1 MELDYDVV
9 GVSSG
14 VSGVVALFRPS
25 VNVSA
30 KGEVPMTLQ
39 VFRIRLPCSG
49 LVSAQI
55 PLALR
60 LNVTAPP
67 GTKYNDTILVFKR
80 NKICLKGDRV
90 RKNHGDG
97 VSAEVANNNHSITAG
112 KFHCGKCNP
121 SAPLLTLIRIR
132 LPVQETTTKSNP
144 PNKIESRQESVYLM
158 KEKRGRISP
167 SKIKRIDCVESR
179 VVGVGSS
186 GSGVAREQGVGEI
199 RVQAPPR
206 NDSVRLEPGPLLN
219 GAGALYVAA
228 TCACALILVVGSV
241 ASALYIRNSKARI
254 QESQNVISE
263 LTYNELEAL
272 LRQEINETTP
282 YDWKEFC
289 KHVETLEHEY
299 WTKDGIIEDA
309 TKDLELEIQSN
320 RQSVQYQSISQAV
333 SNTESS
339 VHITQ
344 SGQTVSIINQYTS
357 FVDNQSRGLTICYK
371 IKHLAIQIPVS
382 RFELSRFGWER
393 GVKGSSMDGAD
404 DKAEG
409 ASGRAVASGYSVVC
423 PFRKTLPC
431 CSYSAADTGGLAR
444 SSVLVRVDPRP
455 GSANSGSYATIADLE
470 PLYARPCGSR
480 ASYYASSH
488 VTHLSQSTD
497 PCEKARALA
506 VSRSALYCRNLV
518 QEGTFGRVY
527 KGSLELAG
535 REQEVIIKTVT
546 EVASA
551 YQASLLVVEGSQLAG
566 LVHANIASLAA
577 ACLDSS
583 CPLLAYTSTPG
594 ELNLK
599 LYLTDGNHH
608 PVTRDLVH
616 VGAQVAR
623 AGAFLHGRGLL
634 HRDIAARNCL
644 IEPSSLRVRLAD
656 TALARDLF
664 PQDYH
669 CLGDN
674 ENRPIRWMAL
684 ETLQHNQYSTATDV
698 WSFGV
703 FLWELATMGQQPY
716 VEVDPFEM
724 MACLRDGYRLVQ
736 PRPCPDELFAVMA
749 VCWLGLSRDRPT
761 MPQLLAYLQDFHD
774 ALGGF
779 I

>member
-1 MELDYDVV
+1 MTSRSSEFSHAKYSFSSSQSKLVVGILYETVQHLGVSPWIPKSIAHWFRVTTKHPVALHIEIRLEAELYYVREGVVNKYAMNFVVPVPAYIADLEFSWQSLAGHPLPYSMELDYDVV

-80 NKICLKGDRV
+80 NKICLKG
-90 RKNHGDG
+90 
-97 VSAEVANNNHSITAG
+97 
-112 KFHCGKCNP
+112 
-121 SAPLLTLIRIR
+121 
-132 LPVQETTTKSNP
+132 
-144 PNKIESRQESVYLM
+144 
-158 KEKRGRISP
+158 
-167 SKIKRIDCVESR
+167 
-179 VVGVGSS
+179 
-186 GSGVAREQGVGEI
+186 
-199 RVQAPPR
+199 VQAPPR

-254 QESQNVISE
+254 QESQ
-263 LTYNELEAL
+263 
-272 LRQEINETTP
+272 
-282 YDWKEFC
+282 
-289 KHVETLEHEY
+289 
-299 WTKDGIIEDA
+299 
-309 TKDLELEIQSN
+309 
-320 RQSVQYQSISQAV
+320 
-333 SNTESS
+333 
-339 VHITQ
+339 
-344 SGQTVSIINQYTS
+344 
-357 FVDNQSRGLTICYK
+357 
-371 IKHLAIQIPVS
+371 
-382 RFELSRFGWER
+382 
-393 GVKGSSMDGAD
+393 
-404 DKAEG
+404 
-409 ASGRAVASGYSVVC
+409 
-423 PFRKTLPC
+423 KTLPC

>member
-1 MELDYDVV
+1 MLLCETMRWGDGSCDLLRCKLFVLLVLVGCSDGYLNIFISQSQVMKLLGLKAELYYVREGVVNTYAMNFVVPVPANIADLEFSWQSLAGHPLPYSMELDYDVV
-9 GVSSG
+9 GVPGG
-14 VSGVVALFRPS
+14 VGPGMMALLPPR

-30 KGEVPMTLQ
+30 RGEVPVALQ

-49 LVSAQI
+49 LVSAEI

-67 GTKYNDTILVFKR
+67 GTKYNDTVLAFKR
-80 NKICLKGDRV
+80 NKICFKG
-90 RKNHGDG
+90 
-97 VSAEVANNNHSITAG
+97 
-112 KFHCGKCNP
+112 
-121 SAPLLTLIRIR
+121 
-132 LPVQETTTKSNP
+132 
-144 PNKIESRQESVYLM
+144 
-158 KEKRGRISP
+158 
-167 SKIKRIDCVESR
+167 
-179 VVGVGSS
+179 
-186 GSGVAREQGVGEI
+186 
-199 RVQAPPR
+199 VQAPPR
-206 NDSVRLEPGPLLN
+206 NDSVRLEPGPLS

-254 QESQNVISE
+254 QESQ
-263 LTYNELEAL
+263 
-272 LRQEINETTP
+272 
-282 YDWKEFC
+282 
-289 KHVETLEHEY
+289 
-299 WTKDGIIEDA
+299 
-309 TKDLELEIQSN
+309 
-320 RQSVQYQSISQAV
+320 
-333 SNTESS
+333 
-339 VHITQ
+339 
-344 SGQTVSIINQYTS
+344 
-357 FVDNQSRGLTICYK
+357 
-371 IKHLAIQIPVS
+371 
-382 RFELSRFGWER
+382 
-393 GVKGSSMDGAD
+393 
-404 DKAEG
+404 
-409 ASGRAVASGYSVVC
+409 
-423 PFRKTLPC
+423 KTLPC
-431 CSYSAADTGGLAR
+431 CSYSAAETGGLAR

-527 KGSLELAG
+527 KGTLELAG

-566 LVHANIASLAA
+566 LVHSNIASLAA

-608 PVTRDLVH
+608 PGTRDLVH

-724 MACLRDGYRLVQ
+724 MACLRDGYRLAQ
-736 PRPCPDELFAVMA
+736 PRPCPDEFFAVMA

-779 I
+779 V

>member
-1 MELDYDVV
+1 MLLCETMRWGVGYCNLLRCKFFILLVLVGCSDGYLNIFISQSQVMKLLGLEAELYYVREGVVNTYAMNFVVPVPASIADLEFSWQSLVGHPLSYSMELDYDVV
-9 GVSSG
+9 GVPG
-14 VSGVVALFRPS
+14 GAGMMALLPPK

-30 KGEVPMTLQ
+30 RGEVPVTLQ

-49 LVSAQI
+49 LVSAEI

-67 GTKYNDTILVFKR
+67 GTRYNDTILVFKR
-80 NKICLKGDRV
+80 NKICFR
-90 RKNHGDG
+90 G
-97 VSAEVANNNHSITAG
+97 VE
-112 KFHCGKCNP
+112 
-121 SAPLLTLIRIR
+121 
-132 LPVQETTTKSNP
+132 
-144 PNKIESRQESVYLM
+144 
-158 KEKRGRISP
+158 
-167 SKIKRIDCVESR
+167 
-179 VVGVGSS
+179 
-186 GSGVAREQGVGEI
+186 
-199 RVQAPPR
+199 APPR
-206 NDSVRLEPGPLLN
+206 NDSVRLEPGPLVN

-241 ASALYIRNSKARI
+241 VSALYIRNSKARI
-254 QESQNVISE
+254 QESQ
-263 LTYNELEAL
+263 
-272 LRQEINETTP
+272 
-282 YDWKEFC
+282 
-289 KHVETLEHEY
+289 
-299 WTKDGIIEDA
+299 
-309 TKDLELEIQSN
+309 
-320 RQSVQYQSISQAV
+320 
-333 SNTESS
+333 
-339 VHITQ
+339 
-344 SGQTVSIINQYTS
+344 
-357 FVDNQSRGLTICYK
+357 
-371 IKHLAIQIPVS
+371 
-382 RFELSRFGWER
+382 
-393 GVKGSSMDGAD
+393 
-404 DKAEG
+404 
-409 ASGRAVASGYSVVC
+409 
-423 PFRKTLPC
+423 KTLPC

-527 KGSLELAG
+527 KGTMELAG

-546 EVASA
+546 EVAST

-583 CPLLAYTSTPG
+583 CPLLAYMSTTG

-623 AGAFLHGRGLL
+623 AGAFMHGRGLL

-644 IEPSSLRVRLAD
+644 IEPCSLRVRLAD

-703 FLWELATMGQQPY
+703 FLWELATLGQQPY

>member
-1 MELDYDVV
+1 MRWCGGPCDLLRRKIFVLLLLIGCSDGYFNIFISHSQVMKLLGLEAELYYVREGVVNTYAMNFVVPVPANIADLEFSWQSLIGHPLPYSMELDYEVV
-9 GVSSG
+9 GVPGAQSS
-14 VSGVVALFRPS
+14 VMALLQPR

-30 KGEVPMTLQ
+30 RGEVPVTLQ

-49 LVSAQI
+49 VVSAEI

-60 LNVTAPP
+60 LNVTAPT
-67 GTKYNDTILVFKR
+67 GTRYNDTVLVFKR
-80 NKICLKGDRV
+80 NKICLKGV
-90 RKNHGDG
+90 
-97 VSAEVANNNHSITAG
+97 ETP
-112 KFHCGKCNP
+112 P
-121 SAPLLTLIRIR
+121 S
-132 LPVQETTTKSNP
+132 
-144 PNKIESRQESVYLM
+144 
-158 KEKRGRISP
+158 
-167 SKIKRIDCVESR
+167 
-179 VVGVGSS
+179 
-186 GSGVAREQGVGEI
+186 
-199 RVQAPPR
+199 
-206 NDSVRLEPGPLLN
+206 NDSVRLEPDPLMN

-241 ASALYIRNSKARI
+241 ASALYIRNSKARV
-254 QESQNVISE
+254 QESQ
-263 LTYNELEAL
+263 
-272 LRQEINETTP
+272 
-282 YDWKEFC
+282 
-289 KHVETLEHEY
+289 
-299 WTKDGIIEDA
+299 
-309 TKDLELEIQSN
+309 
-320 RQSVQYQSISQAV
+320 
-333 SNTESS
+333 
-339 VHITQ
+339 
-344 SGQTVSIINQYTS
+344 
-357 FVDNQSRGLTICYK
+357 
-371 IKHLAIQIPVS
+371 
-382 RFELSRFGWER
+382 
-393 GVKGSSMDGAD
+393 
-404 DKAEG
+404 
-409 ASGRAVASGYSVVC
+409 
-423 PFRKTLPC
+423 KTLPC

-480 ASYYASSH
+480 ASYYAASH

-506 VSRSALYCRNLV
+506 VSRSALYCRTLV
-518 QEGTFGRVY
+518 QEGTFGRVF
-527 KGSLELAG
+527 KGTLELAG

-566 LVHANIASLAA
+566 LVHTNIASLAA

-599 LYLTDGNHH
+599 VYLTDGNHH

-634 HRDIAARNCL
+634 HRDIAARNCI
-644 IEPSSLRVRLAD
+644 IEPGSLRVRLAD
-656 TALARDLF
+656 AALARDLF

-684 ETLQHNQYSTATDV
+684 ESLQRNEYSTATDV

-703 FLWELATMGQQPY
+703 FLWELATLGQQPY

-724 MACLRDGYRLVQ
+724 MACLRDGYRLAQ
-736 PRPCPDELFAVMA
+736 PRPCPDELFACMEA
-749 VCWLGLSRDRPT
+749 CWLSPSRDRPT

>member
-1 MELDYDVV
+1 MMRRGGFKFEFRSQRVMRDPKKLTAPRYLAYSMELDYDVV
-9 GVSSG
+9 GVPGGASSG
-14 VSGVVALFRPS
+14 MMALLPPR

-30 KGEVPMTLQ
+30 RGQVPVTLQ

-49 LVSAQI
+49 LVSAEI

-67 GTKYNDTILVFKR
+67 GTRYNDTILVFKR
-80 NKICLKGDRV
+80 NKICMQGISEQTCPLEAGVATREV
-90 RKNHGDG
+90 VSTTPTELCIVSRRMISGREEKN
-97 VSAEVANNNHSITAG
+97 
-112 KFHCGKCNP
+112 
-121 SAPLLTLIRIR
+121 R
-132 LPVQETTTKSNP
+132 
-144 PNKIESRQESVYLM
+144 M
-158 KEKRGRISP
+158 WKRGGR
-167 SKIKRIDCVESR
+167 VE
-179 VVGVGSS
+179 
-186 GSGVAREQGVGEI
+186 
-199 RVQAPPR
+199 APPR
-206 NDSVRLEPGPLLN
+206 NDSVRLEPGPLVN

-241 ASALYIRNSKARI
+241 ASALYIRNSKARV
-254 QESQNVISE
+254 QESQ
-263 LTYNELEAL
+263 
-272 LRQEINETTP
+272 
-282 YDWKEFC
+282 
-289 KHVETLEHEY
+289 
-299 WTKDGIIEDA
+299 
-309 TKDLELEIQSN
+309 
-320 RQSVQYQSISQAV
+320 
-333 SNTESS
+333 
-339 VHITQ
+339 
-344 SGQTVSIINQYTS
+344 
-357 FVDNQSRGLTICYK
+357 
-371 IKHLAIQIPVS
+371 
-382 RFELSRFGWER
+382 
-393 GVKGSSMDGAD
+393 
-404 DKAEG
+404 
-409 ASGRAVASGYSVVC
+409 
-423 PFRKTLPC
+423 KTLPC
-431 CSYSAADTGGLAR
+431 CSYSAAETGGLAR

-480 ASYYASSH
+480 ASYYAASH

-506 VSRSALYCRNLV
+506 VSRSALYCRSLV

-527 KGSLELAG
+527 KGTLDLAG

-577 ACLDSS
+577 ACLDTP
-583 CPLLAYTSTPG
+583 CPLLAYTSTPA

-623 AGAFLHGRGLL
+623 AGAFMHGRGLL

-656 TALARDLF
+656 AALARDLF

-684 ETLQHNQYSTATDV
+684 ESLQHNQYSTATDV

-703 FLWELATMGQQPY
+703 FLWELATLGQQPY

-724 MACLRDGYRLVQ
+724 MACLRDGYRLAQ

>member
-1 MELDYDVV
+1 MLFCETMRWDVGYRNLLRCKFFILLVLVGCSDGYLNIFISKSQVMKLLGLDAELYYVQEGVVNTYAMNFVVPVHANIADLEFSWQSLVGHPLAYSMELDYDVV
-9 GVSSG
+9 GVPGS
-14 VSGVVALFRPS
+14 VSGMMALLPPR

-30 KGEVPMTLQ
+30 KGEVPVTLQ
-39 VFRIRLPCSG
+39 VFRIRLLCSG
-49 LVSAQI
+49 HVSAEI

-67 GTKYNDTILVFKR
+67 GTRYNDTILVFKR
-80 NKICLKGDRV
+80 NKICFKG
-90 RKNHGDG
+90 NGG
-97 VSAEVANNNHSITAG
+97 M
-112 KFHCGKCNP
+112 
-121 SAPLLTLIRIR
+121 
-132 LPVQETTTKSNP
+132 ET
-144 PNKIESRQESVYLM
+144 
-158 KEKRGRISP
+158 
-167 SKIKRIDCVESR
+167 
-179 VVGVGSS
+179 
-186 GSGVAREQGVGEI
+186 
-199 RVQAPPR
+199 PPR
-206 NDSVRLEPGPLLN
+206 NDSVRLEPGPLVN
-219 GAGALYVAA
+219 GAGALYIAA

-254 QESQNVISE
+254 QESQ
-263 LTYNELEAL
+263 
-272 LRQEINETTP
+272 
-282 YDWKEFC
+282 
-289 KHVETLEHEY
+289 
-299 WTKDGIIEDA
+299 
-309 TKDLELEIQSN
+309 
-320 RQSVQYQSISQAV
+320 
-333 SNTESS
+333 
-339 VHITQ
+339 
-344 SGQTVSIINQYTS
+344 
-357 FVDNQSRGLTICYK
+357 
-371 IKHLAIQIPVS
+371 
-382 RFELSRFGWER
+382 
-393 GVKGSSMDGAD
+393 
-404 DKAEG
+404 
-409 ASGRAVASGYSVVC
+409 
-423 PFRKTLPC
+423 KTLPC

-488 VTHLSQSTD
+488 VTHLSQTND
-497 PCEKARALA
+497 PCDKARALA
-506 VSRSALYCRNLV
+506 ISRSALYCRNLV

-527 KGSLELAG
+527 KGTMELAG

-566 LVHANIASLAA
+566 LMHANIASLAA

-583 CPLLAYTSTPG
+583 CPLLAYTSTSA

-616 VGAQVAR
+616 VGTQVAR
-623 AGAFLHGRGLL
+623 AGAFMHGRGLL

-703 FLWELATMGQQPY
+703 FLWELATLGQQPY

-724 MACLRDGYRLVQ
+724 MACLRDGYRLAQ
-736 PRPCPDELFAVMA
+736 PRPCPDELFALMA

>member
-1 MELDYDVV
+1 MLLCETMRWGDWSCNLLRRKFFVLLVLVGCGDGYLNIFISQSQVMKLLGLEAELYYVREGVVNTYAMNFVVPVHANIADLEFSWQSLAGQPLAYAMELDYDVV
-9 GVSSG
+9 GVPGGASG
-14 VSGVVALFRPS
+14 IMALLPPR

-30 KGEVPMTLQ
+30 RGEVPVTLQ

-49 LVSAQI
+49 LESAEI

-67 GTKYNDTILVFKR
+67 GTRYNDTILVFKR
-80 NKICLKGDRV
+80 NKICIKG
-90 RKNHGDG
+90 
-97 VSAEVANNNHSITAG
+97 
-112 KFHCGKCNP
+112 
-121 SAPLLTLIRIR
+121 
-132 LPVQETTTKSNP
+132 
-144 PNKIESRQESVYLM
+144 
-158 KEKRGRISP
+158 
-167 SKIKRIDCVESR
+167 VE
-179 VVGVGSS
+179 
-186 GSGVAREQGVGEI
+186 
-199 RVQAPPR
+199 APPR
-206 NDSVRLEPGPLLN
+206 NDSVRLEPGPLVN

-228 TCACALILVVGSV
+228 TCACALILVVGSF

-254 QESQNVISE
+254 QESQ
-263 LTYNELEAL
+263 
-272 LRQEINETTP
+272 
-282 YDWKEFC
+282 
-289 KHVETLEHEY
+289 
-299 WTKDGIIEDA
+299 
-309 TKDLELEIQSN
+309 
-320 RQSVQYQSISQAV
+320 
-333 SNTESS
+333 
-339 VHITQ
+339 
-344 SGQTVSIINQYTS
+344 
-357 FVDNQSRGLTICYK
+357 
-371 IKHLAIQIPVS
+371 
-382 RFELSRFGWER
+382 
-393 GVKGSSMDGAD
+393 
-404 DKAEG
+404 
-409 ASGRAVASGYSVVC
+409 
-423 PFRKTLPC
+423 KTLPC

-527 KGSLELAG
+527 KGTLELAG

-594 ELNLK
+594 EMNLK

-623 AGAFLHGRGLL
+623 AGAFMHGRGLL

-684 ETLQHNQYSTATDV
+684 ETLQHTQYSTATDV

-703 FLWELATMGQQPY
+703 FLWELATLGQQPY

-724 MACLRDGYRLVQ
+724 MACLRDGYRLAQ

-761 MPQLLAYLQDFHD
+761 MPLLLAYLQDFHD

>member
-1 MELDYDVV
+1 MLLCETMRWGEWSCSLLRRKFFILLVLVGCSDGYLNIFISQSQVMKLLGLEAELYYVREGVVNTYAMNFIVPIPANIADLEFSWQSLAGQPLPYSMELDYDVM
-9 GVSSG
+9 GVPGGASG
-14 VSGVVALFRPS
+14 MMALLPPR

-30 KGEVPMTLQ
+30 RGEVPVTLQ

-49 LVSAQI
+49 LVSAEI
-55 PLALR
+55 PITLR

-67 GTKYNDTILVFKR
+67 GTRYNDTVLVFKR
-80 NKICLKGDRV
+80 NKICFE
-90 RKNHGDG
+90 G
-97 VSAEVANNNHSITAG
+97 V
-112 KFHCGKCNP
+112 
-121 SAPLLTLIRIR
+121 
-132 LPVQETTTKSNP
+132 ET
-144 PNKIESRQESVYLM
+144 
-158 KEKRGRISP
+158 
-167 SKIKRIDCVESR
+167 
-179 VVGVGSS
+179 
-186 GSGVAREQGVGEI
+186 
-199 RVQAPPR
+199 PPR
-206 NDSVRLEPGPLLN
+206 NDSVRLEVGPLVN

-254 QESQNVISE
+254 QESQ
-263 LTYNELEAL
+263 
-272 LRQEINETTP
+272 
-282 YDWKEFC
+282 
-289 KHVETLEHEY
+289 
-299 WTKDGIIEDA
+299 
-309 TKDLELEIQSN
+309 
-320 RQSVQYQSISQAV
+320 
-333 SNTESS
+333 
-339 VHITQ
+339 
-344 SGQTVSIINQYTS
+344 
-357 FVDNQSRGLTICYK
+357 
-371 IKHLAIQIPVS
+371 
-382 RFELSRFGWER
+382 
-393 GVKGSSMDGAD
+393 
-404 DKAEG
+404 
-409 ASGRAVASGYSVVC
+409 
-423 PFRKTLPC
+423 KTLPC

-506 VSRSALYCRNLV
+506 IPRSALYCRNLV

-527 KGSLELAG
+527 KGTLELAG

-566 LVHANIASLAA
+566 LVHANIASLTA

-623 AGAFLHGRGLL
+623 AGAFMHGRGLL

-644 IEPSSLRVRLAD
+644 IESSSLRVRLAD

-703 FLWELATMGQQPY
+703 FLWELATLGQQPY
-716 VEVDPFEM
+716 NEVDPFEM
-724 MACLRDGYRLVQ
+724 MACLRDGYRLAQ

-749 VCWLGLSRDRPT
+749 VCWLGLARDRPT

>member
-1 MELDYDVV
+1 MLLCETMRWGDGSCNLLRCKFFVLLVLVGCSDGYLNIFISQSQVMKLLGLEAELYYVREGVVNTYAMNFVVPVHADITDLEFSWQSLAGQPLPYSMELDYDVV
-9 GVSSG
+9 GVPGGVFSG
-14 VSGVVALFRPS
+14 MMALLPPR

-30 KGEVPMTLQ
+30 KGEVPVILQ

-49 LVSAQI
+49 LMSAEI

-67 GTKYNDTILVFKR
+67 ATKYNDTILVFKR
-80 NKICLKGDRV
+80 NKICFKG
-90 RKNHGDG
+90 
-97 VSAEVANNNHSITAG
+97 
-112 KFHCGKCNP
+112 
-121 SAPLLTLIRIR
+121 
-132 LPVQETTTKSNP
+132 
-144 PNKIESRQESVYLM
+144 
-158 KEKRGRISP
+158 
-167 SKIKRIDCVESR
+167 
-179 VVGVGSS
+179 
-186 GSGVAREQGVGEI
+186 
-199 RVQAPPR
+199 VQAPPR
-206 NDSVRLEPGPLLN
+206 NDSVRLEPGPLVN
-219 GAGALYVAA
+219 GAGTLYVAA

-254 QESQNVISE
+254 QESQ
-263 LTYNELEAL
+263 
-272 LRQEINETTP
+272 
-282 YDWKEFC
+282 
-289 KHVETLEHEY
+289 
-299 WTKDGIIEDA
+299 
-309 TKDLELEIQSN
+309 
-320 RQSVQYQSISQAV
+320 
-333 SNTESS
+333 
-339 VHITQ
+339 
-344 SGQTVSIINQYTS
+344 
-357 FVDNQSRGLTICYK
+357 
-371 IKHLAIQIPVS
+371 
-382 RFELSRFGWER
+382 
-393 GVKGSSMDGAD
+393 
-404 DKAEG
+404 
-409 ASGRAVASGYSVVC
+409 
-423 PFRKTLPC
+423 KTLPC

-497 PCEKARALA
+497 PCEKARALS
-506 VSRSALYCRNLV
+506 VSRSALYCCNLV

-527 KGSLELAG
+527 KGTLELAD

-566 LVHANIASLAA
+566 LVHRNITSLTA
-577 ACLDSS
+577 ACLDGS
-583 CPLLAYTSTPG
+583 CPLLAYASMPG

-634 HRDIAARNCL
+634 HRDIATRNCL
-644 IEPSSLRVRLAD
+644 IEPSNLRVRLTD

-703 FLWELATMGQQPY
+703 FLWELVTMGQQPY
-716 VEVDPFEM
+716 IEVDPFEM
-724 MACLRDGYRLVQ
+724 MACLRDGYRLAQ

>member
-9 GVSSG
+9 DVPSD
-14 VSGVVALFRPS
+14 VSGMMALLPPR

-30 KGEVPMTLQ
+30 TGEVPVTLQ

-49 LVSAQI
+49 LVSVQI

-67 GTKYNDTILVFKR
+67 GTKYNDTVLAFKR
-80 NKICLKGDRV
+80 NKICLKGV
-90 RKNHGDG
+90 Q
-97 VSAEVANNNHSITAG
+97 T
-112 KFHCGKCNP
+112 
-121 SAPLLTLIRIR
+121 PLT
-132 LPVQETTTKSNP
+132 
-144 PNKIESRQESVYLM
+144 
-158 KEKRGRISP
+158 
-167 SKIKRIDCVESR
+167 
-179 VVGVGSS
+179 
-186 GSGVAREQGVGEI
+186 
-199 RVQAPPR
+199 
-206 NDSVRLEPGPLLN
+206 NDSVLLEPGPLVN
-219 GAGALYVAA
+219 GSGPLYILAISAGALILAVCAA
-228 TCACALILVVGSV
+228 IALCIVRS
-241 ASALYIRNSKARI
+241 SKARI
-254 QESQNVISE
+254 QESQ
-263 LTYNELEAL
+263 
-272 LRQEINETTP
+272 
-282 YDWKEFC
+282 
-289 KHVETLEHEY
+289 
-299 WTKDGIIEDA
+299 
-309 TKDLELEIQSN
+309 
-320 RQSVQYQSISQAV
+320 
-333 SNTESS
+333 
-339 VHITQ
+339 
-344 SGQTVSIINQYTS
+344 
-357 FVDNQSRGLTICYK
+357 
-371 IKHLAIQIPVS
+371 
-382 RFELSRFGWER
+382 
-393 GVKGSSMDGAD
+393 
-404 DKAEG
+404 
-409 ASGRAVASGYSVVC
+409 
-423 PFRKTLPC
+423 KTLPC

-527 KGSLELAG
+527 KGTLELVG

-583 CPLLAYTSTPG
+583 CPLLAYTSSPG

-608 PVTRDLVH
+608 PGTRDLVH

-724 MACLRDGYRLVQ
+724 MACLRDGYRLAQ
-736 PRPCPDELFAVMA
+736 PRPCPDEFFAVMA
-749 VCWLGLSRDRPT
+749 VCWLGLPRDRPT

-779 I
+779 V

>member
-1 MELDYDVV
+1 MLLCETMRWGDGSCDLLRCKFFVLLVLVGCSDGYLNIFISQSQVMKLLGLEAELYYVREGVVNTYAMNFVVPVPAYIADLEFSWQSLAGHALPYSMELDYDVV
-9 GVSSG
+9 GVPGG
-14 VSGVVALFRPS
+14 VSGMMALLPPR

-30 KGEVPMTLQ
+30 RGEVPVTLQ

-80 NKICLKGDRV
+80 NKICLKG
-90 RKNHGDG
+90 
-97 VSAEVANNNHSITAG
+97 
-112 KFHCGKCNP
+112 
-121 SAPLLTLIRIR
+121 
-132 LPVQETTTKSNP
+132 
-144 PNKIESRQESVYLM
+144 
-158 KEKRGRISP
+158 
-167 SKIKRIDCVESR
+167 
-179 VVGVGSS
+179 
-186 GSGVAREQGVGEI
+186 
-199 RVQAPPR
+199 VQAPPR
-206 NDSVRLEPGPLLN
+206 NDSVRLEPGPLVN
-219 GAGALYVAA
+219 GAGALYIAA

-241 ASALYIRNSKARI
+241 ASAMYIRNSKARI
-254 QESQNVISE
+254 QESQ
-263 LTYNELEAL
+263 
-272 LRQEINETTP
+272 
-282 YDWKEFC
+282 
-289 KHVETLEHEY
+289 
-299 WTKDGIIEDA
+299 
-309 TKDLELEIQSN
+309 
-320 RQSVQYQSISQAV
+320 
-333 SNTESS
+333 
-339 VHITQ
+339 
-344 SGQTVSIINQYTS
+344 
-357 FVDNQSRGLTICYK
+357 
-371 IKHLAIQIPVS
+371 
-382 RFELSRFGWER
+382 
-393 GVKGSSMDGAD
+393 
-404 DKAEG
+404 
-409 ASGRAVASGYSVVC
+409 
-423 PFRKTLPC
+423 KTLPC

-506 VSRSALYCRNLV
+506 VSRSALYCRDLV

-527 KGSLELAG
+527 KGTLELVG

-583 CPLLAYTSTPG
+583 CPLLAYTSSPG

-608 PVTRDLVH
+608 PGTRDLVH

-724 MACLRDGYRLVQ
+724 MACLRDGYRLAQ
-736 PRPCPDELFAVMA
+736 PRPCPDEFFAVMA

-779 I
+779 V

>member
-1 MELDYDVV
+1 MMASLT
-9 GVSSG
+9 
-14 VSGVVALFRPS
+14 PK
-25 VNVSA
+25 VNVSS
-30 KGEVPMTLQ
+30 KGEVPVILQ

-49 LVSAQI
+49 HMSAEI
-55 PLALR
+55 PMSLR

-67 GTKYNDTILVFKR
+67 ATKYNDTILVFKR
-80 NKICLKGDRV
+80 NKFCFKG
-90 RKNHGDG
+90 
-97 VSAEVANNNHSITAG
+97 
-112 KFHCGKCNP
+112 
-121 SAPLLTLIRIR
+121 
-132 LPVQETTTKSNP
+132 
-144 PNKIESRQESVYLM
+144 
-158 KEKRGRISP
+158 
-167 SKIKRIDCVESR
+167 
-179 VVGVGSS
+179 
-186 GSGVAREQGVGEI
+186 
-199 RVQAPPR
+199 VQAPPR
-206 NDSVRLEPGPLLN
+206 NDSVRLEPGPLVN
-219 GAGALYVAA
+219 GAGAFYVAA
-228 TCACALILVVGSV
+228 TCSCALLLVVGSI

-254 QESQNVISE
+254 QESQPAIFENFLFQIP
-263 LTYNELEAL
+263 L
-272 LRQEINETTP
+272 LFNFPFGAVSRP
-282 YDWKEFC
+282 RKVFC
-289 KHVETLEHEY
+289 GHRSSTLRAFLVPVH
-299 WTKDGIIEDA
+299 
-309 TKDLELEIQSN
+309 L
-320 RQSVQYQSISQAV
+320 RSISPI
-333 SNTESS
+333 S
-339 VHITQ
+339 VLLGHPLGLILYADW
-344 SGQTVSIINQYTS
+344 GNPGWTVYSWLMEDSPTRRRDTIRHRRPPHTTHFSIN
-357 FVDNQSRGLTICYK
+357 
-371 IKHLAIQIPVS
+371 
-382 RFELSRFGWER
+382 
-393 GVKGSSMDGAD
+393 
-404 DKAEG
+404 
-409 ASGRAVASGYSVVC
+409 SGYRTVC
-423 PFRKTLPC
+423 PFRNTLPC

-488 VTHLSQSTD
+488 VTHLSQTTD
-497 PCEKARALA
+497 PCEKARALS
-506 VSRSALYCRNLV
+506 VSRAALYCCNLV

-527 KGSLELAG
+527 KGTLELAD

-546 EVASA
+546 EVAST

-566 LVHANIASLAA
+566 LVHTNITSLTA

-583 CPLLAYTSTPG
+583 CPLLAYASAPG

-634 HRDIAARNCL
+634 HRDIATRNCL
-644 IEPSSLRVRLAD
+644 IEPSNLRVRLAD

-703 FLWELATMGQQPY
+703 FLWELVTMGQQPY
-716 VEVDPFEM
+716 IEVDPFEM
-724 MACLRDGYRLVQ
+724 MACLRDGYRLAQ

-749 VCWLGLSRDRPT
+749 VCWLGLPRDRPT

>member
-1 MELDYDVV
+1 MLLCETMRWGDGSCDLLRCKFFVLLVLVGCSDGYLNIFISQAQVMKLLGLEAELYYVREGVVNTYAMNFVVPVPAYIADLEFSWQSLAGHSLPYSMELDYDVV
-9 GVSSG
+9 GVPGG
-14 VSGVVALFRPS
+14 VSGMMALLPPR

-30 KGEVPMTLQ
+30 RGEVPVTLQ

-80 NKICLKGDRV
+80 NKICLKG
-90 RKNHGDG
+90 
-97 VSAEVANNNHSITAG
+97 
-112 KFHCGKCNP
+112 
-121 SAPLLTLIRIR
+121 
-132 LPVQETTTKSNP
+132 
-144 PNKIESRQESVYLM
+144 
-158 KEKRGRISP
+158 
-167 SKIKRIDCVESR
+167 
-179 VVGVGSS
+179 
-186 GSGVAREQGVGEI
+186 
-199 RVQAPPR
+199 VQAPPR
-206 NDSVRLEPGPLLN
+206 NDSVRLEPGPLN
-219 GAGALYVAA
+219 GAGALYIAA
-228 TCACALILVVGSV
+228 ACACALILVVGSV

-254 QESQNVISE
+254 QESQ
-263 LTYNELEAL
+263 
-272 LRQEINETTP
+272 
-282 YDWKEFC
+282 
-289 KHVETLEHEY
+289 
-299 WTKDGIIEDA
+299 
-309 TKDLELEIQSN
+309 
-320 RQSVQYQSISQAV
+320 
-333 SNTESS
+333 
-339 VHITQ
+339 
-344 SGQTVSIINQYTS
+344 
-357 FVDNQSRGLTICYK
+357 
-371 IKHLAIQIPVS
+371 
-382 RFELSRFGWER
+382 
-393 GVKGSSMDGAD
+393 
-404 DKAEG
+404 
-409 ASGRAVASGYSVVC
+409 
-423 PFRKTLPC
+423 KTLPC

-527 KGSLELAG
+527 KGTLELVG

-583 CPLLAYTSTPG
+583 CPLLAYTSSPG

-608 PVTRDLVH
+608 PGTRDLVH

-724 MACLRDGYRLVQ
+724 MACLRDGYRLAQ
-736 PRPCPDELFAVMA
+736 PRPCPDEFFAVMA

-779 I
+779 V

>member
-1 MELDYDVV
+1 MWWVGGSCDLQRCKFLVLLILIGCSEAYLNIFISQSQVMKLLGLEAELYYVREGVVNAYAMNFVVPVPANIADLEFSWQSLAGHPLPYSMELDYDVV
-9 GVSSG
+9 RVAGAASG
-14 VSGVVALFRPS
+14 MMALLSPR

-30 KGEVPMTLQ
+30 KGEVPVVLQ

-49 LVSAQI
+49 LVSAEI

-80 NKICLKGDRV
+80 NKICLKGV
-90 RKNHGDG
+90 
-97 VSAEVANNNHSITAG
+97 
-112 KFHCGKCNP
+112 
-121 SAPLLTLIRIR
+121 
-132 LPVQETTTKSNP
+132 ET
-144 PNKIESRQESVYLM
+144 
-158 KEKRGRISP
+158 
-167 SKIKRIDCVESR
+167 
-179 VVGVGSS
+179 
-186 GSGVAREQGVGEI
+186 
-199 RVQAPPR
+199 PPR
-206 NDSVRLEPGPLLN
+206 NESVRLEPGPLVN

-241 ASALYIRNSKARI
+241 ASALYIRNSKARV
-254 QESQNVISE
+254 QES
-263 LTYNELEAL
+263 
-272 LRQEINETTP
+272 
-282 YDWKEFC
+282 
-289 KHVETLEHEY
+289 H
-299 WTKDGIIEDA
+299 
-309 TKDLELEIQSN
+309 
-320 RQSVQYQSISQAV
+320 
-333 SNTESS
+333 
-339 VHITQ
+339 
-344 SGQTVSIINQYTS
+344 
-357 FVDNQSRGLTICYK
+357 
-371 IKHLAIQIPVS
+371 
-382 RFELSRFGWER
+382 
-393 GVKGSSMDGAD
+393 
-404 DKAEG
+404 
-409 ASGRAVASGYSVVC
+409 
-423 PFRKTLPC
+423 
-431 CSYSAADTGGLAR
+431 YSAADTDGLAR

-480 ASYYASSH
+480 ASYYAASH

-497 PCEKARALA
+497 PCEKARALS
-506 VSRSALYCRNLV
+506 VPRSALYCRNLV

-527 KGSLELAG
+527 RGTLDMGG

-583 CPLLAYTSTPG
+583 CPLLAYTSTQG

-599 LYLTDGNHH
+599 LYLTDGSHH
-608 PVTRDLVH
+608 PVTRDLVN

-644 IEPSSLRVRLAD
+644 IEPNSLRVRLAD
-656 TALARDLF
+656 AALARDLF

-684 ETLQHNQYSTATDV
+684 ESLQHNQYSTATDV

-703 FLWELATMGQQPY
+703 FLWELATLGQQPY

-724 MACLRDGYRLVQ
+724 MVCLRDGYRLAQ

>member
-1 MELDYDVV
+1 MNFVV
-9 GVSSG
+9 PVPANIADLEFSWQSLVGHPVCIYIYVSICGPSSG
-14 VSGVVALFRPS
+14 MMALLPPR

-30 KGEVPMTLQ
+30 QGEVPVSLQ

-49 LVSAQI
+49 VVSAEI

-67 GTKYNDTILVFKR
+67 GTRYNDTVLVFKR
-80 NKICLKGDRV
+80 NKICLKGV
-90 RKNHGDG
+90 
-97 VSAEVANNNHSITAG
+97 ETP
-112 KFHCGKCNP
+112 P
-121 SAPLLTLIRIR
+121 S
-132 LPVQETTTKSNP
+132 
-144 PNKIESRQESVYLM
+144 
-158 KEKRGRISP
+158 
-167 SKIKRIDCVESR
+167 
-179 VVGVGSS
+179 
-186 GSGVAREQGVGEI
+186 
-199 RVQAPPR
+199 
-206 NDSVRLEPGPLLN
+206 NDSVRLEPDPLAN

-241 ASALYIRNSKARI
+241 ASALYIRNSKARV
-254 QESQNVISE
+254 QESQ
-263 LTYNELEAL
+263 
-272 LRQEINETTP
+272 
-282 YDWKEFC
+282 
-289 KHVETLEHEY
+289 
-299 WTKDGIIEDA
+299 
-309 TKDLELEIQSN
+309 
-320 RQSVQYQSISQAV
+320 
-333 SNTESS
+333 
-339 VHITQ
+339 
-344 SGQTVSIINQYTS
+344 
-357 FVDNQSRGLTICYK
+357 
-371 IKHLAIQIPVS
+371 
-382 RFELSRFGWER
+382 
-393 GVKGSSMDGAD
+393 
-404 DKAEG
+404 
-409 ASGRAVASGYSVVC
+409 
-423 PFRKTLPC
+423 KTLPC

-480 ASYYASSH
+480 ASYYAASH
-488 VTHLSQSTD
+488 VTHLSQVEVTHTHPPTHMGVTAASDVNVDTRPPQTWCVPRGGRERVRFDSEGNSGEREGEGEREGGGEGGGEGKSRREKEREKECHPEGVSRTNRPTD
-497 PCEKARALA
+497 VIQRQRLTPPCKTIRLRSHCWGSHYLTLSIRGNDLQHEDKHIALA
-506 VSRSALYCRNLV
+506 VSRSALYCRTLV

-527 KGSLELAG
+527 KGTLELAG

-566 LVHANIASLAA
+566 LVHTNIASLAA

-599 LYLTDGNHH
+599 VYLTDGNHH

-634 HRDIAARNCL
+634 HRDIAARNCI
-644 IEPSSLRVRLAD
+644 IEPGSLRVRLAD
-656 TALARDLF
+656 AALARDLF

-684 ETLQHNQYSTATDV
+684 ESLQRNEYSTATDV
-698 WSFGV
+698 WAFGV
-703 FLWELATMGQQPY
+703 FLWELATLGQQPY

-724 MACLRDGYRLVQ
+724 MACLRDGYRLAQ
-736 PRPCPDELFAVMA
+736 PRPCPDELFACMEA
-749 VCWLGLSRDRPT
+749 CWLSPPRDRPT

>member
-1 MELDYDVV
+1 MRWCGGPCDLLRRKLFVLLVLIGCSDGYLNIFISQSQVMKLLGLEAELYYVREGVVNTYAMNFVVPVPANIADLEFSWQSLVGHPLPYSMELDYDVV
-9 GVSSG
+9 GVPGGPSSEMM
-14 VSGVVALFRPS
+14 ALLPPR

-30 KGEVPMTLQ
+30 RGEVPVTLQ

-49 LVSAQI
+49 AVSAEI

-67 GTKYNDTILVFKR
+67 GTRYNDTVLVFKR
-80 NKICLKGDRV
+80 NKICLKGV
-90 RKNHGDG
+90 
-97 VSAEVANNNHSITAG
+97 ETP
-112 KFHCGKCNP
+112 P
-121 SAPLLTLIRIR
+121 S
-132 LPVQETTTKSNP
+132 
-144 PNKIESRQESVYLM
+144 
-158 KEKRGRISP
+158 
-167 SKIKRIDCVESR
+167 
-179 VVGVGSS
+179 
-186 GSGVAREQGVGEI
+186 
-199 RVQAPPR
+199 
-206 NDSVRLEPGPLLN
+206 NDSVRLEPGPLVN

-241 ASALYIRNSKARI
+241 ASALYIRNSKVRV
-254 QESQNVISE
+254 QESQ
-263 LTYNELEAL
+263 
-272 LRQEINETTP
+272 
-282 YDWKEFC
+282 
-289 KHVETLEHEY
+289 
-299 WTKDGIIEDA
+299 
-309 TKDLELEIQSN
+309 
-320 RQSVQYQSISQAV
+320 
-333 SNTESS
+333 
-339 VHITQ
+339 
-344 SGQTVSIINQYTS
+344 
-357 FVDNQSRGLTICYK
+357 
-371 IKHLAIQIPVS
+371 
-382 RFELSRFGWER
+382 
-393 GVKGSSMDGAD
+393 
-404 DKAEG
+404 
-409 ASGRAVASGYSVVC
+409 
-423 PFRKTLPC
+423 KTLPC

-480 ASYYASSH
+480 ASYYAASH

-506 VSRSALYCRNLV
+506 ISRSALYCRTLV

-527 KGSLELAG
+527 KGTLEIAG

-566 LVHANIASLAA
+566 LVHTNIASLAA

-599 LYLTDGNHH
+599 VYLTDGNHH

-634 HRDIAARNCL
+634 HRDIAVRNCL

-656 TALARDLF
+656 AALARDLF

-684 ETLQHNQYSTATDV
+684 ESLQRNEYSTATDV

-703 FLWELATMGQQPY
+703 FLWELATLGQQPY
-716 VEVDPFEM
+716 IEVDPFEM
-724 MACLRDGYRLVQ
+724 MACLRDGYRLAQ
-736 PRPCPDELFAVMA
+736 PRPCPDELFACMEA
-749 VCWLGLSRDRPT
+749 CWLGPSRDRPT

>member
-1 MELDYDVV
+1 MLLCETMRWADGLCDLLRCKLLVLLVLVGCSDGYLNIFISQSEVMKLMGLKAELYYVREGVVNTYAMNFVVPVPSNIADLEFSWQSLAGHPLPYSMELDYDVV
-9 GVSSG
+9 GVPGG
-14 VSGVVALFRPS
+14 VSGMMALLTPR

-30 KGEVPMTLQ
+30 RGEVPVTLQ

-49 LVSAQI
+49 LVSAEI

-67 GTKYNDTILVFKR
+67 KYNDTILVFKR
-80 NKICLKGDRV
+80 NKICL
-90 RKNHGDG
+90 
-97 VSAEVANNNHSITAG
+97 
-112 KFHCGKCNP
+112 
-121 SAPLLTLIRIR
+121 
-132 LPVQETTTKSNP
+132 
-144 PNKIESRQESVYLM
+144 
-158 KEKRGRISP
+158 
-167 SKIKRIDCVESR
+167 
-179 VVGVGSS
+179 
-186 GSGVAREQGVGEI
+186 QGVE
-199 RVQAPPR
+199 APPR
-206 NDSVRLEPGPLLN
+206 NDSVRLEPGPLVN
-219 GAGALYVAA
+219 GAGTLYVAA

-241 ASALYIRNSKARI
+241 VSALYIRNSKARI
-254 QESQNVISE
+254 QESQ
-263 LTYNELEAL
+263 
-272 LRQEINETTP
+272 
-282 YDWKEFC
+282 
-289 KHVETLEHEY
+289 
-299 WTKDGIIEDA
+299 
-309 TKDLELEIQSN
+309 
-320 RQSVQYQSISQAV
+320 
-333 SNTESS
+333 
-339 VHITQ
+339 
-344 SGQTVSIINQYTS
+344 
-357 FVDNQSRGLTICYK
+357 
-371 IKHLAIQIPVS
+371 
-382 RFELSRFGWER
+382 
-393 GVKGSSMDGAD
+393 
-404 DKAEG
+404 
-409 ASGRAVASGYSVVC
+409 
-423 PFRKTLPC
+423 KTLPC

-488 VTHLSQSTD
+488 MTHLSQSTD

-506 VSRSALYCRNLV
+506 VSRSALYCRNLI

-527 KGSLELAG
+527 KGTLDLAG

-594 ELNLK
+594 VLNLK

-644 IEPSSLRVRLAD
+644 IEPSSLHVQLAD

>member
-1 MELDYDVV
+1 MNFVVPVPASIADLDFSWQSLAGHPLPYSMELDYDVV
-9 GVSSG
+9 GVPGG
-14 VSGVVALFRPS
+14 VSGEMMASLTPK
-25 VNVSA
+25 VNVSS
-30 KGEVPMTLQ
+30 KGEVPVILQ

-49 LVSAQI
+49 HMSAEI
-55 PLALR
+55 PMSLR

-67 GTKYNDTILVFKR
+67 ATKYNDTILVFKR
-80 NKICLKGDRV
+80 NKFCFKG
-90 RKNHGDG
+90 
-97 VSAEVANNNHSITAG
+97 
-112 KFHCGKCNP
+112 
-121 SAPLLTLIRIR
+121 
-132 LPVQETTTKSNP
+132 
-144 PNKIESRQESVYLM
+144 
-158 KEKRGRISP
+158 
-167 SKIKRIDCVESR
+167 
-179 VVGVGSS
+179 
-186 GSGVAREQGVGEI
+186 
-199 RVQAPPR
+199 VQAPPR
-206 NDSVRLEPGPLLN
+206 NDSVRLEPGPLVN
-219 GAGALYVAA
+219 GAGAFYVAA
-228 TCACALILVVGSV
+228 TCSCALLLVVGSI

-254 QESQNVISE
+254 QESQN
-263 LTYNELEAL
+263 
-272 LRQEINETTP
+272 
-282 YDWKEFC
+282 
-289 KHVETLEHEY
+289 
-299 WTKDGIIEDA
+299 
-309 TKDLELEIQSN
+309 
-320 RQSVQYQSISQAV
+320 
-333 SNTESS
+333 
-339 VHITQ
+339 
-344 SGQTVSIINQYTS
+344 
-357 FVDNQSRGLTICYK
+357 
-371 IKHLAIQIPVS
+371 
-382 RFELSRFGWER
+382 
-393 GVKGSSMDGAD
+393 
-404 DKAEG
+404 
-409 ASGRAVASGYSVVC
+409 
-423 PFRKTLPC
+423 TLPC

-488 VTHLSQSTD
+488 VTHLSQTTD
-497 PCEKARALA
+497 PCEKARALS
-506 VSRSALYCRNLV
+506 VSRAALYCCNLV

-527 KGSLELAG
+527 KGTLELAD

-546 EVASA
+546 EVAST

-566 LVHANIASLAA
+566 LVHTNITSLTA

-583 CPLLAYTSTPG
+583 CPLLAYASAPG

-634 HRDIAARNCL
+634 HRDIATRNCL
-644 IEPSSLRVRLAD
+644 IEPSNLRVRLAD

-703 FLWELATMGQQPY
+703 FLWELVTMGQQPY
-716 VEVDPFEM
+716 IEVDPFEM
-724 MACLRDGYRLVQ
+724 MACLRDGYRLAQ

-749 VCWLGLSRDRPT
+749 VCWLGLPRDRPT

>member
-1 MELDYDVV
+1 IQRKAHVTLYQSSDNNSVLRNSRAVETRRLEAELYYVREGVVNTYAMNFVVPVPANIADLEFSWQSLVGHPLRYSMELDYDVV
-9 GVSSG
+9 GVPGGPSSG
-14 VSGVVALFRPS
+14 MMALLPPR

-30 KGEVPMTLQ
+30 QGEVPVTLQ

-49 LVSAQI
+49 VVSAEI

-67 GTKYNDTILVFKR
+67 GTRYNDTILVFKR
-80 NKICLKGDRV
+80 NKICLKGV
-90 RKNHGDG
+90 
-97 VSAEVANNNHSITAG
+97 ETP
-112 KFHCGKCNP
+112 P
-121 SAPLLTLIRIR
+121 S
-132 LPVQETTTKSNP
+132 
-144 PNKIESRQESVYLM
+144 
-158 KEKRGRISP
+158 
-167 SKIKRIDCVESR
+167 
-179 VVGVGSS
+179 
-186 GSGVAREQGVGEI
+186 
-199 RVQAPPR
+199 
-206 NDSVRLEPGPLLN
+206 NDSVRLEPDPLAN

-241 ASALYIRNSKARI
+241 ASALYIRNSKARV
-254 QESQNVISE
+254 QESQ
-263 LTYNELEAL
+263 
-272 LRQEINETTP
+272 
-282 YDWKEFC
+282 
-289 KHVETLEHEY
+289 
-299 WTKDGIIEDA
+299 
-309 TKDLELEIQSN
+309 
-320 RQSVQYQSISQAV
+320 
-333 SNTESS
+333 
-339 VHITQ
+339 
-344 SGQTVSIINQYTS
+344 
-357 FVDNQSRGLTICYK
+357 
-371 IKHLAIQIPVS
+371 
-382 RFELSRFGWER
+382 
-393 GVKGSSMDGAD
+393 
-404 DKAEG
+404 
-409 ASGRAVASGYSVVC
+409 
-423 PFRKTLPC
+423 KTLPC

-480 ASYYASSH
+480 ASYYAASH
-488 VTHLSQSTD
+488 VTHLSQAGYTHTHAHTRARARGGGLQQPPTLTTLVLLRRGAYRKEEDARGHPGGVSRTD
-497 PCEKARALA
+497 RPTDVIQRQRLTPPCKTIRLRSHCWGSHYLTLSIRENDLQHEDKHTALA
-506 VSRSALYCRNLV
+506 VSRSALYCRTLV

-527 KGSLELAG
+527 KGTLELAG

-566 LVHANIASLAA
+566 LVHTNIASLAA

-599 LYLTDGNHH
+599 VYLTDGNHH

-634 HRDIAARNCL
+634 HRDIAARNCI
-644 IEPSSLRVRLAD
+644 IEPGSLRVRLAD
-656 TALARDLF
+656 AALARDLF

-684 ETLQHNQYSTATDV
+684 ESLQRNEYSTATDV
-698 WSFGV
+698 WAFGV
-703 FLWELATMGQQPY
+703 FLWELATLGQQPY

-724 MACLRDGYRLVQ
+724 MACLRDGYRLAQ
-736 PRPCPDELFAVMA
+736 PRPCPDELFACMEA
-749 VCWLGLSRDRPT
+749 CWLSPPRDRPT

>member
-1 MELDYDVV
+1 YTSVNIVKIYIQRKARVILYQSSDNNSVLRNSRAVETRRLEAELYYVREGVVNTYAMNFVVPVPANIADLEFSWQSLVGHPLRYSMELDYDVV
-9 GVSSG
+9 GVPGGPSSG
-14 VSGVVALFRPS
+14 MMALLPPR

-30 KGEVPMTLQ
+30 QGEVPVTLQ

-49 LVSAQI
+49 VVSAEI

-67 GTKYNDTILVFKR
+67 GTRYNDTILVFKR
-80 NKICLKGDRV
+80 NKICLKGV
-90 RKNHGDG
+90 
-97 VSAEVANNNHSITAG
+97 ETP
-112 KFHCGKCNP
+112 P
-121 SAPLLTLIRIR
+121 S
-132 LPVQETTTKSNP
+132 
-144 PNKIESRQESVYLM
+144 
-158 KEKRGRISP
+158 
-167 SKIKRIDCVESR
+167 
-179 VVGVGSS
+179 
-186 GSGVAREQGVGEI
+186 
-199 RVQAPPR
+199 
-206 NDSVRLEPGPLLN
+206 NDSVHLEPDPLAN
-219 GAGALYVAA
+219 NADALYVAA
-228 TCACALILVVGSV
+228 ICACALILVVGSV
-241 ASALYIRNSKARI
+241 ASALYIRNSKARV
-254 QESQNVISE
+254 QESQNIK
-263 LTYNELEAL
+263 Y
-272 LRQEINETTP
+272 
-282 YDWKEFC
+282 EF
-289 KHVETLEHEY
+289 K
-299 WTKDGIIEDA
+299 
-309 TKDLELEIQSN
+309 S
-320 RQSVQYQSISQAV
+320 QSINQKYK
-333 SNTESS
+333 NSS
-339 VHITQ
+339 
-344 SGQTVSIINQYTS
+344 
-357 FVDNQSRGLTICYK
+357 L
-371 IKHLAIQIPVS
+371 
-382 RFELSRFGWER
+382 
-393 GVKGSSMDGAD
+393 
-404 DKAEG
+404 
-409 ASGRAVASGYSVVC
+409 
-423 PFRKTLPC
+423 RKTLPC

-480 ASYYASSH
+480 ASYYAASH

-506 VSRSALYCRNLV
+506 VSRSALYCRTLV

-527 KGSLELAG
+527 KGTLELAG

-566 LVHANIASLAA
+566 LVHTNIASLAA

-599 LYLTDGNHH
+599 VYLTDGNHH

-634 HRDIAARNCL
+634 HRDIAARNCI
-644 IEPSSLRVRLAD
+644 IEPGSLRVRLAD
-656 TALARDLF
+656 AALARDLF

-684 ETLQHNQYSTATDV
+684 ESLQRNEYSTATDV
-698 WSFGV
+698 WAFGV
-703 FLWELATMGQQPY
+703 FLWELATLGQQPY

-724 MACLRDGYRLVQ
+724 MACLRDGYRLAQ
-736 PRPCPDELFAVMA
+736 PRPCPDELFACMEA
-749 VCWLGLSRDRPT
+749 CWLSPPRDRPT

>member
-1 MELDYDVV
+1 MRWGDGSCDLLRYKFFVFLILVGCSDGYLNIFISQSQVMKLLGLDAELYYVREGVVNTYAMNFVVPVAANIADLEFSWQSLAGHPLPYSMELDYDVV
-9 GVSSG
+9 GVPGG
-14 VSGVVALFRPS
+14 VSGMMALLPPR

-30 KGEVPMTLQ
+30 RGEVPVTLQ

-49 LVSAQI
+49 LVSAEI

-80 NKICLKGDRV
+80 NKICFKG
-90 RKNHGDG
+90 
-97 VSAEVANNNHSITAG
+97 
-112 KFHCGKCNP
+112 
-121 SAPLLTLIRIR
+121 
-132 LPVQETTTKSNP
+132 
-144 PNKIESRQESVYLM
+144 
-158 KEKRGRISP
+158 
-167 SKIKRIDCVESR
+167 
-179 VVGVGSS
+179 
-186 GSGVAREQGVGEI
+186 
-199 RVQAPPR
+199 VQAPPR
-206 NDSVRLEPGPLLN
+206 NDSVRLEPGPLVN

-241 ASALYIRNSKARI
+241 ASAMYIRNSKARI
-254 QESQNVISE
+254 QESQ
-263 LTYNELEAL
+263 
-272 LRQEINETTP
+272 
-282 YDWKEFC
+282 
-289 KHVETLEHEY
+289 
-299 WTKDGIIEDA
+299 
-309 TKDLELEIQSN
+309 
-320 RQSVQYQSISQAV
+320 
-333 SNTESS
+333 
-339 VHITQ
+339 
-344 SGQTVSIINQYTS
+344 
-357 FVDNQSRGLTICYK
+357 
-371 IKHLAIQIPVS
+371 
-382 RFELSRFGWER
+382 
-393 GVKGSSMDGAD
+393 
-404 DKAEG
+404 
-409 ASGRAVASGYSVVC
+409 
-423 PFRKTLPC
+423 KTLPC

-506 VSRSALYCRNLV
+506 VPRSALYCRNLV

-527 KGSLELAG
+527 KGTLELAG

-583 CPLLAYTSTPG
+583 CPLLAYTSTPC

-599 LYLTDGNHH
+599 PYLTDGNYH

-703 FLWELATMGQQPY
+703 FLWELATLGQQPY

-749 VCWLGLSRDRPT
+749 VCWLGQPRDRPT

>member
-1 MELDYDVV
+1 MWWADGSCDLQRCKFLVLLILIGCSEAYLNIFISQSQVMKLLGLEGELYYVREGVVNAYAMNFVVPVQANIADLEFSWQSLAGHPLPYSMELDYDVV
-9 GVSSG
+9 RVAGA
-14 VSGVVALFRPS
+14 VSGKMALLSPR

-30 KGEVPMTLQ
+30 KGEIPTVLQ

-49 LVSAQI
+49 LVSAEI

-80 NKICLKGDRV
+80 NKICLKG
-90 RKNHGDG
+90 
-97 VSAEVANNNHSITAG
+97 I
-112 KFHCGKCNP
+112 
-121 SAPLLTLIRIR
+121 
-132 LPVQETTTKSNP
+132 ET
-144 PNKIESRQESVYLM
+144 
-158 KEKRGRISP
+158 
-167 SKIKRIDCVESR
+167 
-179 VVGVGSS
+179 
-186 GSGVAREQGVGEI
+186 
-199 RVQAPPR
+199 PPR
-206 NDSVRLEPGPLLN
+206 NESVRLEPGVN

-241 ASALYIRNSKARI
+241 ASALYIRNSKARV
-254 QESQNVISE
+254 QESQ
-263 LTYNELEAL
+263 
-272 LRQEINETTP
+272 
-282 YDWKEFC
+282 
-289 KHVETLEHEY
+289 
-299 WTKDGIIEDA
+299 
-309 TKDLELEIQSN
+309 
-320 RQSVQYQSISQAV
+320 
-333 SNTESS
+333 
-339 VHITQ
+339 
-344 SGQTVSIINQYTS
+344 
-357 FVDNQSRGLTICYK
+357 
-371 IKHLAIQIPVS
+371 
-382 RFELSRFGWER
+382 
-393 GVKGSSMDGAD
+393 
-404 DKAEG
+404 
-409 ASGRAVASGYSVVC
+409 
-423 PFRKTLPC
+423 KTLPC
-431 CSYSAADTGGLAR
+431 CSYSAADTDGLAR

-480 ASYYASSH
+480 ASYYAANH

-497 PCEKARALA
+497 PCEKARALS
-506 VSRSALYCRNLV
+506 VPRSALYCRNLV

-527 KGSLELAG
+527 RGTLDMG
-535 REQEVIIKTVT
+535 DREQEVIIKTVT

-566 LVHANIASLAA
+566 LIHENIASLAA

-583 CPLLAYTSTPG
+583 CPLLAYTSTQG

-599 LYLTDGNHH
+599 LYLTDGSYH
-608 PVTRDLVH
+608 PVTRDLVN

-656 TALARDLF
+656 AALARDLF

-684 ETLQHNQYSTATDV
+684 ESLQHNQYSTATDV

-703 FLWELATMGQQPY
+703 FLWELATLGQQPY
-716 VEVDPFEM
+716 VDVDPFEM
-724 MACLRDGYRLVQ
+724 MACLRDGYRLAQ

-749 VCWLGLSRDRPT
+749 VCWLGLTRDRPT

>member
-1 MELDYDVV
+1 MLVCETMRWDVVGYRDLLRCKFFILLVLVGCSDGYLNIFISQSQVMKLLGLEAELYYVREGVVNTYAMNFVVPVPANIAELEFSWQSLVGHPLAYSMELDYDVV
-9 GVSSG
+9 GVPGGISG
-14 VSGVVALFRPS
+14 MMALLPPN
-25 VNVSA
+25 VNVSER
-30 KGEVPMTLQ
+30 GEVPVTLQ
-39 VFRIRLPCSG
+39 VFRIRLACSG
-49 LVSAQI
+49 RVSAEI
-55 PLALR
+55 PLTLR

-67 GTKYNDTILVFKR
+67 GTKHNDTVLVFKR
-80 NKICLKGDRV
+80 NKICFKG
-90 RKNHGDG
+90 
-97 VSAEVANNNHSITAG
+97 I
-112 KFHCGKCNP
+112 
-121 SAPLLTLIRIR
+121 
-132 LPVQETTTKSNP
+132 ET
-144 PNKIESRQESVYLM
+144 
-158 KEKRGRISP
+158 
-167 SKIKRIDCVESR
+167 
-179 VVGVGSS
+179 
-186 GSGVAREQGVGEI
+186 
-199 RVQAPPR
+199 PPR
-206 NDSVRLEPGPLLN
+206 NDSVRLEPGPLVN

-254 QESQNVISE
+254 QESQ
-263 LTYNELEAL
+263 
-272 LRQEINETTP
+272 
-282 YDWKEFC
+282 
-289 KHVETLEHEY
+289 
-299 WTKDGIIEDA
+299 
-309 TKDLELEIQSN
+309 
-320 RQSVQYQSISQAV
+320 
-333 SNTESS
+333 
-339 VHITQ
+339 
-344 SGQTVSIINQYTS
+344 
-357 FVDNQSRGLTICYK
+357 
-371 IKHLAIQIPVS
+371 
-382 RFELSRFGWER
+382 
-393 GVKGSSMDGAD
+393 
-404 DKAEG
+404 
-409 ASGRAVASGYSVVC
+409 
-423 PFRKTLPC
+423 KTLPC
-431 CSYSAADTGGLAR
+431 CSYSAADTGGLPR

-488 VTHLSQSTD
+488 MTHLSQTND

-527 KGSLELAG
+527 KGTLELAG

-566 LVHANIASLAA
+566 LMHANIASLAA

-623 AGAFLHGRGLL
+623 AGAFMHGRGLL

-703 FLWELATMGQQPY
+703 FLWELATLGQQPY

-724 MACLRDGYRLVQ
+724 MACLRDGYRLAQ

>member
-1 MELDYDVV
+1 MLFCETMRRDVGYHNLLRCKFFILLVLVGCSDGYLNIFISKSQVMKLLGLTGELYYVQEGVVNTYAMKFVVPVQSNVQDLEFSWQSLVGHPLPYSMKLDYGAM
-9 GVSSG
+9 GVPDG
-14 VSGVVALFRPS
+14 VSGMVPLWRPT

-30 KGEVPMTLQ
+30 QGEVPVTLQ
-39 VFRIRLPCSG
+39 VFRIRLLCSG
-49 LVSAQI
+49 RVSAEI
-55 PLALR
+55 PLALS

-80 NKICLKGDRV
+80 NKICFKDNG
-90 RKNHGDG
+90 GM
-97 VSAEVANNNHSITAG
+97 
-112 KFHCGKCNP
+112 
-121 SAPLLTLIRIR
+121 
-132 LPVQETTTKSNP
+132 ETT
-144 PNKIESRQESVYLM
+144 
-158 KEKRGRISP
+158 
-167 SKIKRIDCVESR
+167 
-179 VVGVGSS
+179 
-186 GSGVAREQGVGEI
+186 
-199 RVQAPPR
+199 PR
-206 NDSVRLEPGPLLN
+206 NDSVRLEPGPLVN
-219 GAGALYVAA
+219 GAGALYIAA

-241 ASALYIRNSKARI
+241 VSALYIRNSKARI
-254 QESQNVISE
+254 QESQ
-263 LTYNELEAL
+263 
-272 LRQEINETTP
+272 
-282 YDWKEFC
+282 
-289 KHVETLEHEY
+289 
-299 WTKDGIIEDA
+299 
-309 TKDLELEIQSN
+309 
-320 RQSVQYQSISQAV
+320 
-333 SNTESS
+333 
-339 VHITQ
+339 
-344 SGQTVSIINQYTS
+344 
-357 FVDNQSRGLTICYK
+357 
-371 IKHLAIQIPVS
+371 
-382 RFELSRFGWER
+382 
-393 GVKGSSMDGAD
+393 
-404 DKAEG
+404 
-409 ASGRAVASGYSVVC
+409 
-423 PFRKTLPC
+423 KTLPC

-488 VTHLSQSTD
+488 VTHLSQTND

-527 KGSLELAG
+527 KGTMELAG
-535 REQEVIIKTVT
+535 REREVIIKTVT

-566 LVHANIASLAA
+566 LMHSNIASLAA

-583 CPLLAYTSTPG
+583 CPLLAYTSTAG

-616 VGAQVAR
+616 VGTQVAR
-623 AGAFLHGRGLL
+623 AGAFMHGRGLL

-703 FLWELATMGQQPY
+703 FLWELATLGQQPY

-724 MACLRDGYRLVQ
+724 MACLRDGYRLAQ
-736 PRPCPDELFAVMA
+736 PRPCPDELFALMA